1 VLIDLIGF
9 GIVLPLLPLYAER
22 FGASVSTVGLLTAS
36 YALAQFV
43 FAPIWG
49 RVSDRVGRRP
59 VILLALVGTVAASL
73 TMGLADALWL
83 LFLAR
88 VVDGISGASYAA
100 AQAYIADVTTPEERA
115 HGMGMIGAAFG
126 LGFIL
131 GPALGAL
138 FALIDPRA
146 PFFAAAALAA
156 GNLLLAYRRLPE
168 PERHVSG
175 SPAPRRSLLRRALG
189 DGRLAPFVWLALL
202 GNLGFVAME
211 TTFALFA
218 ERRFDFGLEA
228 VGLVF
233 AYIGIVSAIVQGG
246 LVRRVTRRY
255 GEPRVMVAG
264 LALTGVALALL
275 PACYHLWE
283 LLPVLLLLAGASGLA
298 LPTITAGF
306 SRRARAD
313 EQGGMLG
320 ILASAGGLARI
331 VAPPIGTALLQHVG
345 LAAPY
350 LMGAALFAVCTGLA
364 AAAVLGRPEGA
375 APAAGGVP

>member
-36 YALAQFV
+36 YALAQFI

-49 RVSDRVGRRP
+49 RLSDRVGRRP

-175 SPAPRRSLLRRALG
+175 SPAPRRSLLRR
-189 DGRLAPFVWLALL
+189 GRGAGRRAFVWLTLL